1 LEFLD
6 LYARPIKFTIKGKDR
21 YRTVCGGSVSLLI
34 LSLFLIATIAE
45 IKSDLIT
52 KDSSN
57 LISETFRI
65 QKSKKASYLSDSS
78 KSYSSS
84 SPLNI

>member
-1 LEFLD
+1 
-6 LYARPIKFTIKGKDR
+6 
-21 YRTVCGGSVSLLI
+21 
-34 LSLFLIATIAE
+34 LFLIATIAE
-45 IKSDLIT
+45 IKSDLII

-65 QKSKKASYLSDSS
+65 QKSKKASYLSGSS
-78 KSYSSS
+78 KSYSNS